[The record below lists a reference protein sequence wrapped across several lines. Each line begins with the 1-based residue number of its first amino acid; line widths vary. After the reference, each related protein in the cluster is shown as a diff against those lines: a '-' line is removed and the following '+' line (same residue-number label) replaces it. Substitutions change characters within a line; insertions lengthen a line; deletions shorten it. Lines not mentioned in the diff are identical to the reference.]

1 MVVGRGLF
9 ALAAACVLAGC
20 GGNDRDNVQAKMQQ
34 FLHATA
40 SKDYNTLCAQVLAP
54 NLLERLASSGVPCET
69 AMRIALSGVR
79 NPTLSIGRITVN
91 GQRASAI
98 TLTGAT
104 GQQASLDAIE
114 LVKTGQGWRVAS
126 LGSPLA
132 TSKG

>member
-1 MVVGRGLF
+1 LR
-9 ALAAACVLAGC
+9 ARRLAA
-20 GGNDRDNVQAKMQQ
+20 
-34 FLHATA
+34 
-40 SKDYNTLCAQVLAP
+40 
-54 NLLERLASSGVPCET
+54 
-69 AMRIALSGVR
+69 IALSGVR